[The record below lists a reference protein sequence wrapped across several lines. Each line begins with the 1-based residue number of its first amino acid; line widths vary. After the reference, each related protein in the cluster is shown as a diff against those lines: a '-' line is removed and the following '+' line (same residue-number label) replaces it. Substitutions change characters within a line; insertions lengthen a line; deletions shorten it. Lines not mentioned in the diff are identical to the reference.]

1 MPVRVKAI
9 ALALLWVLLPT
20 AALANVIFPA
30 LILTERLFSWWIIAA
45 TILIE
50 AGCVML
56 AFHIT
61 AKNALFASLAA
72 NALSAIVGVWTL
84 PYVGLYIEA
93 AINNAG
99 LTTEMGWAF
108 SPEDWA
114 VAFLLALLMNL
125 VIELAVYRF
134 GYRLK
139 VGAREG
145 GLIAAAN
152 AITVLLALLSI
163 AFIPSSLY

>member
-1 MPVRVKAI
+1 VKAKTI
-9 ALALLWVLLPT
+9 GLALLLAFLPT
-20 AALANVIFPA
+20 AALADVIFPA

-50 AGCVML
+50 AGFVML
-56 AFHIT
+56 AFRLT
-61 AKNALFASLAA
+61 PFNALCASLAA
-72 NALSAIVGVWTL
+72 NALSAMIGVWTL
-84 PYVGLYIEA
+84 PYSGLYTEV

-108 SPEDWA
+108 SPEDWV
-114 VAFLLALLMNL
+114 VAFLLGLAINL

-134 GYRLK
+134 GYGLK
-139 VGAREG
+139 LGTRQVA
-145 GLIAAAN
+145 LITAAN
-152 AITVLLALLSI
+152 AVTVGMALLSI